1 MYKDV
6 DTIEGFGDPDKSED
20 KKKVETMMADM
31 GLKSL
36 DELSRGE
43 RGRFLKAVLGE
54 SKRKEQKKK
63 RSKDSARKR
72 RRRVTSPF
80 RSNFD
85 YGERERKLKEDE

>member
-1 MYKDV
+1 
-6 DTIEGFGDPDKSED
+6 
-20 KKKVETMMADM
+20 MMADM

-36 DELSRGE
+36 DELSRAE
-43 RGRFLKAVLGE
+43 RRSFVKAVLGE
-54 SKRKEQKKK
+54 SERKTKKKK

-85 YGERERKLKEDE
+85 YGERERRLKEDE